1 MKIILW
7 SLLVAAQPNLPDVL
21 RQAEAERPVIAA
33 ARLRFEEAKRQARSL
48 GLPGQTR
55 LETGLS
61 SAPDLNGGEDLAVF
75 QPIDVFGR
83 AAAGRRLGR
92 ATVAQAEAAYRQAR
106 LDFQSDLLSALADW
120 QAAKASQQDG
130 TERVEVERAAY
141 QSVQKRIAAGDL
153 APTQL
158 LRADLDARR
167 AQIEFERRTGALN
180 AAATR
185 LRARLGQAVP
195 SAEWDFAGLPT
206 DRAERPDLRASV
218 AEVAIAQAEAS
229 VAAKD
234 GLPTFELQG
243 RRSPWTTQEN
253 KYDLRLQLVIPLWDH
268 GSARL
273 AASAASTRA
282 KAAAAELRDRER
294 LAAAAVESATLEM
307 TVAQAAYEAYGPILA
322 DARENLAKV
331 RRGFDLGANSLLEVI
346 DAARELSD
354 VQDGRAEARRA
365 MWQAQIQWLTEK
377 GILLAERA

>member
-1 MKIILW
+1 
-7 SLLVAAQPNLPDVL
+7 LL
-21 RQAEAERPVIAA
+21 
-33 ARLRFEEAKRQARSL
+33 
-48 GLPGQTR
+48 
-55 LETGLS
+55 
-61 SAPDLNGGEDLAVF
+61 
-75 QPIDVFGR
+75 
-83 AAAGRRLGR
+83 
-92 ATVAQAEAAYRQAR
+92 
-106 LDFQSDLLSALADW
+106 
-120 QAAKASQQDG
+120 
-130 TERVEVERAAY
+130 
-141 QSVQKRIAAGDL
+141 
-153 APTQL
+153 
-158 LRADLDARR
+158 
-167 AQIEFERRTGALN
+167 
-180 AAATR
+180 
-185 LRARLGQAVP
+185 
-195 SAEWDFAGLPT
+195 
-206 DRAERPDLRASV
+206 ASV
-218 AEVAIAQAEAS
+218 AEVAIARAEAS

-273 AASAASTRA
+273 TASAANTRA

-294 LAAAAVESATLEM
+294 LAAAAVDAATLEM